1 MTIYTTRLP
10 SPRRIGRWLLILA
23 ALYGVGWLLW
33 QARASLLP
41 FVIGAV
47 LAYMFLPLVNR
58 LEGRVPR
65 WAAILIVYALVL
77 GLVFTF
83 FAFIVP
89 PLTEQFGQLIQ
100 ALPDLATVQAWA
112 DVVVAEYRLLLSS
125 LPPAMQGEVE
135 EGVAGAI
142 TQGIDIL
149 RTNFLT
155 YLRGIGT
162 FLLTSVL
169 SVANTVSFLLG
180 FFLIPFWLFYVLMDQ
195 RAGRDT
201 LDRALPGAIRADFWS
216 VVTIVDH
223 DFSGYLRGQL
233 ILGVAVG
240 SASAIGLTILNLLGL
255 EVPYVLILAVVAGIT
270 ELIPL
275 IGPILGSIPAIILG
289 FMDSPTTGLAVLALY
304 VAIQQLENN
313 FLVPRI
319 VGESVGLHPAV
330 LMILLVVCA
339 QVFGVIGAILSA
351 PLGAVFR
358 DVFQYLYGR
367 LSEPPTPAGYLPARI
382 RREGVPAPPEA
393 ADDYQPPPEP
403 VPPPSPEP
411 LLELSTHPELE
422 TGEGVA
428 PHARE
433 GGASDGAAQPPRPA
447 DAEGPADTKTTGA

>member
-1 MTIYTTRLP
+1 MTIYSTRLP
-10 SPRRIGRWLLILA
+10 SPRRIGRWILIA
-23 ALYGVGWLLW
+23 ASLYGLGWLLW

-58 LEGRVPR
+58 FERRVPR

-83 FAFIVP
+83 FAFLVP

-100 ALPDLATVQAWA
+100 ALPDLATVQVWA
-112 DVVVAEYRLLLSS
+112 DLAVEEYRLLLSS
-125 LPPAMQGEVE
+125 LPPAMQAEVQE
-135 EGVAGAI
+135 AVSGAI
-142 TQGIDIL
+142 TQGINIL

-162 FLLTSVL
+162 FLITSVL

-195 RAGRDT
+195 RAGRDI
-201 LDRALPGAIRADFWS
+201 LDRTLPGAIRADFWS
-216 VVTIVDH
+216 VISIVDH

-233 ILGVAVG
+233 ILGLAVG
-240 SASAIGLTILNLLGL
+240 SAAGIGLTILNLLGL
-255 EVPYVLILAVVAGIT
+255 EVPYVLILAVIAGIT

-275 IGPILGSIPAIILG
+275 VGPIIGSIPAIILG
-289 FMDSPTTGLAVLALY
+289 FTDSPTTGLAVLALY

-393 ADDYQPPPEP
+393 ADDYTPPPEP
-403 VPPPSPEP
+403 VLPPKPEP

-422 TGEGVA
+422 GPDLREDLD
-428 PHARE
+428 RE
-433 GGASDGAAQPPRPA
+433 GEAKNAN
-447 DAEGPADTKTTGA
+447 

>member
-1 MTIYTTRLP
+1 MTIYSTLLP
-10 SPRRIGRWLLILA
+10 PPRRIGRWLLILA
-23 ALYGVGWLLW
+23 SLYGVGWLLW

-83 FAFIVP
+83 FAFLVP
-89 PLTEQFGQLIQ
+89 PLTEQFGQLIE
-100 ALPDLATVQAWA
+100 ALPDLATIQAWA
-112 DVVVAEYRLLLSS
+112 DLAVAEYELLLAN
-125 LPPAMQGEVE
+125 LPPAMRAEVQE
-135 EGVAGAI
+135 AVSGAI
-142 TQGIDIL
+142 TQGINIL

-155 YLRGIGT
+155 YLRGIGS
-162 FLLTSVL
+162 FLINSVL

-201 LDRALPGAIRADFWS
+201 LDRALPGPIRADFWS
-216 VVTIVDH
+216 VITIVDH

-233 ILGVAVG
+233 ILGLAVG
-240 SASAIGLTILNLLGL
+240 AAAGIGLGFLNLLGM
-255 EVPYVLILAVVAGIT
+255 EIPYVLILAVIAGIT

-289 FMDSPTTGLAVLALY
+289 FTDGPTTGLAVLALY
-304 VAIQQLENN
+304 IAIQQLENN

-393 ADDYQPPPEP
+393 ADDYTPPVES

-422 TGEGVA
+422 AGEGLDREDLDREI
-428 PHARE
+428 RE
-433 GGASDGAAQPPRPA
+433 GEAKNANAK
-447 DAEGPADTKTTGA
+447 DAKV

>member
-1 MTIYTTRLP
+1 MTIYSSRLP
-10 SPRRIGRWLLILA
+10 TPRRIGRWLLIA
-23 ALYGVGWLLW
+23 ASIYGVVWLLW

-58 LEGRVPR
+58 FEQRVPR
-65 WAAILIVYALVL
+65 WAAILLVYALVFA
-77 GLVFTF
+77 LVFTF

-89 PLTEQFGQLIQ
+89 PLTEQFGQLLR
-100 ALPDLATVQAWA
+100 ALPDLTTVQSWVDLALL
-112 DVVVAEYRLLLSS
+112 EYRQLLSS
-125 LPPAMQGEVE
+125 LPPAMQVEVE
-135 EGVAGAI
+135 DAVSGALS
-142 TQGIDIL
+142 QGIDIL

-155 YLRGIGT
+155 YLRNIGT
-162 FLLTSVL
+162 FLLNSVL

-195 RAGRDT
+195 RAGRDI
-201 LDRALPGAIRADFWS
+201 LDRALPKAIRADFWS
-216 VVTIVDH
+216 VVSIIDH

-233 ILGVAVG
+233 ILGAAVG
-240 SASAIGLTILNLLGL
+240 AAAGIGLTILNLLGM
-255 EVPYVLILAVVAGIT
+255 EIPYVLILAVIAGIT

-289 FMDSPTTGLAVLALY
+289 FIDSPTTGLAVLALY

-330 LMILLVVCA
+330 LMILLVVCS

-367 LSEPPTPAGYLPARI
+367 LSEPPLPAGYLPPRL
-382 RREGVPAPPEA
+382 RREGVLPPPEA
-393 ADDYQPPPEP
+393 ADDYIPPPEP
-403 VPPPSPEP
+403 VPPPKPEP
-411 LLELSTHPELE
+411 LLDLSTHPELE
-422 TGEGVA
+422 HADGVREEREDVEREEGLD
-428 PHARE
+428 RE
-433 GGASDGAAQPPRPA
+433 IRESEAKN
-447 DAEGPADTKTTGA
+447 AEQSGTQR

>member
-1 MTIYTTRLP
+1 MTIYPTRLP
-10 SPRRIGRWLLILA
+10 TPRRIGRWLLILA
-23 ALYGVGWLLW
+23 SVYGVGWLLW

-83 FAFIVP
+83 FAFLVP
-89 PLTEQFGQLIQ
+89 PLTEQFGQLIG

-112 DVVVAEYRLLLSS
+112 DVVVEEYRLLLSS
-125 LPPAMQGEVE
+125 LPPTMQSEVE

-142 TQGIDIL
+142 TQGIDVL

-155 YLRGIGT
+155 YLRGIGS
-162 FLLTSVL
+162 FLINSVL

-201 LDRALPGAIRADFWS
+201 LDRTLPGPIRADFWS

-240 SASAIGLTILNLLGL
+240 SAAGIGLTILNLLGM
-255 EVPYVLILAVVAGIT
+255 EIPYVLILAVIAGIT

-289 FMDSPTTGLAVLALY
+289 FTDGPTTGLAVLALY

-393 ADDYQPPPEP
+393 ADDYTPPPEH
-403 VPPPSPEP
+403 VPPPKAEP

-422 TGEGVA
+422 EPG
-428 PHARE
+428 RE
-433 GGASDGAAQPPRPA
+433 GLDRETHEDLDREEEAKNVKAK
-447 DAEGPADTKTTGA
+447 DAKATNV

>member
-1 MTIYTTRLP
+1 MTVYSTRLP
-10 SPRRIGRWLLILA
+10 PPRRIGRWMLILA
-23 ALYGVGWLLW
+23 SLYGVGWLLW

-58 LEGRVPR
+58 LEGRLPR

-83 FAFIVP
+83 FAFLVP
-89 PLTEQFGQLIQ
+89 PLTDQFGQLLR
-100 ALPDLATVQAWA
+100 ALPDLTTVQEWA
-112 DVVVAEYRLLLSS
+112 DLAVQEYQLLLSS
-125 LPPAMQGEVE
+125 LPPAMQAEVQE
-135 EGVAGAI
+135 AVSGGIAQGV
-142 TQGIDIL
+142 DIL

-162 FLLTSVL
+162 FLLNSVL

-195 RAGRDT
+195 RSGRDV
-201 LDRALPGAIRADFWS
+201 LDRTLPGAIRPDFWS
-216 VVTIVDH
+216 VISIVDH

-233 ILGVAVG
+233 ILGLVVG
-240 SASAIGLTILNLLGL
+240 SAAGVGLTILNLLGL
-255 EVPYVLILAVVAGIT
+255 EVPYVLILAVIAGIT

-289 FMDSPTTGLAVLALY
+289 FIDSPTTGLAVLALY

-319 VGESVGLHPAV
+319 VGESVGLHPAI
-330 LMILLVVCA
+330 LMILLVVCS

-358 DVFQYLYGR
+358 DVFLYLYGR
-367 LSEPPTPAGYLPARI
+367 LSEPPMPAGYLPQRL

-393 ADDYQPPPEP
+393 APDYTPPPEP
-403 VPPPSPEP
+403 VPPPKSEP
-411 LLELSTHPELE
+411 VLELSTHPELE
-422 TGEGVA
+422 GAGREGVD
-428 PHARE
+428 HELRE
-433 GGASDGAAQPPRPA
+433 GEAK
-447 DAEGPADTKTTGA
+447 DAI

>member
-1 MTIYTTRLP
+1 MTIYSTRLP
-10 SPRRIGRWLLILA
+10 SPRRIGRWILIA
-23 ALYGVGWLLW
+23 ASLYGLGWLLW

-58 LEGRVPR
+58 LEERVPR

-77 GLVFTF
+77 SLVFTF

-89 PLTEQFGQLIQ
+89 PLTDQFGQLIQ
-100 ALPDLATVQAWA
+100 ALPDLTTVQAWA
-112 DVVVAEYRLLLSS
+112 DLAVEEYRLLLSS
-125 LPPAMQGEVE
+125 LPPAMQAEVQE
-135 EGVAGAI
+135 AVSGAI
-142 TQGIDIL
+142 TQGINIL

-201 LDRALPGAIRADFWS
+201 LDRALPSAIRADFWS
-216 VVTIVDH
+216 VISIVDH

-233 ILGVAVG
+233 ILGAAVG
-240 SASAIGLTILNLLGL
+240 SAAAIGLTILNLLGL
-255 EVPYVLILAVVAGIT
+255 EVPYVLILAVIAGIT

-275 IGPILGSIPAIILG
+275 VGPIIGSIPAIILG
-289 FMDSPTTGLAVLALY
+289 FADSPTTGLAVLALY

-393 ADDYQPPPEP
+393 ADDYTPPPEP
-403 VPPPSPEP
+403 VLPPKPEP

-422 TGEGVA
+422 GPDLREDLD
-428 PHARE
+428 RE
-433 GGASDGAAQPPRPA
+433 GEAKNAN
-447 DAEGPADTKTTGA
+447 

>member
-1 MTIYTTRLP
+1 MTIYSTRLP
-10 SPRRIGRWLLILA
+10 SPRRIGRWILIA
-23 ALYGVGWLLW
+23 ASLYGLGWLLW

-58 LEGRVPR
+58 FERRVPR

-83 FAFIVP
+83 FAFLVP

-100 ALPDLATVQAWA
+100 ALPDLATVQVWA
-112 DVVVAEYRLLLSS
+112 DLAVEEYRLLLSS
-125 LPPAMQGEVE
+125 LPPAMQAEVQE
-135 EGVAGAI
+135 AVSGAI
-142 TQGIDIL
+142 TQGINIL

-162 FLLTSVL
+162 FLITSVL

-195 RAGRDT
+195 RAGRDI
-201 LDRALPGAIRADFWS
+201 LDRTLPGAIRADFWS
-216 VVTIVDH
+216 VISIVDH

-233 ILGVAVG
+233 ILGLAVG
-240 SASAIGLTILNLLGL
+240 SAAGIGLTILNLLGL
-255 EVPYVLILAVVAGIT
+255 EVPYVLILAVIAGIT

-275 IGPILGSIPAIILG
+275 VGPIIGSIPAIILG
-289 FMDSPTTGLAVLALY
+289 FADSPTTGLAVLALY

-367 LSEPPTPAGYLPARI
+367 LSEPPTPAGYLPQRL
-382 RREGVPAPPEA
+382 RREGVPTPPEA
-393 ADDYQPPPEP
+393 ADDYHPPPEP
-403 VPPPSPEP
+403 VPPPKPDP

-422 TGEGVA
+422 AASHE
-428 PHARE
+428 ARE
-433 GGASDGAAQPPRPA
+433 EVEQEARDRT
-447 DAEGPADTKTTGA
+447 DREHEGEAKSAT